1 MLKFAHVRN
10 YFDRMRYWLS
20 FLFMLFVAG
29 KSHAQSTG
37 QAVINAT
44 GNTYTQN
51 TGIIFE
57 WSVGELALVE
67 TMVNSHAI
75 ITNGVLQPVLP
86 SQFIT
91 EGFSVLATNILSPN
105 GDGKNDTWVIKD
117 IERYPDNEVTVFDRS
132 GRVVFQTKN
141 YQNNW
146 TGNFSGIPLAENTY
160 YYTIKLKKGGKT
172 GLIRGFITILN

>member
-1 MLKFAHVRN
+1 
-10 YFDRMRYWLS
+10 MRYLLS
-20 FLFMLFVAG
+20 CLFIVIIVG
-29 KSHAQSTG
+29 KSSAQSTSQG
-37 QAVINAT
+37 VINAT

-67 TMVNSHAI
+67 TMVNTQAI
-75 ITNGVLQPVLP
+75 ITNGLLQPVLP

-105 GDGKNDTWVIKD
+105 GDGKNDNWVIEE
-117 IERYPDNEVTVFDRS
+117 IERYPDNEVTIFDRS
-132 GRVVFQTKN
+132 GRVLFQTKN

-146 TGNFSGIPLAENTY
+146 AGMLSGVALAEGTY
-160 YYTIKLKKGGKT
+160 FYSIKLKKDGKT
-172 GLIRGFITILN
+172 GLVRGFITIIN